1 MIRLKENMEKEL
13 IIKDKINNS
22 IIIQHDDL
30 KYDGK
35 TLTIPSYW
43 VDSLCEYIK
52 NHDLSKET
60 EADVDDYIAFRSFL
74 WEVQE
79 YKNQGN

>member
-1 MIRLKENMEKEL
+1 METEL
-13 IIKDKINNS
+13 TIIDKVKNP

-35 TLTIPSYW
+35 NITIPSYW
-43 VDSLCEYIK
+43 IDSICEYIK

-60 EADVDDYIAFRSFL
+60 EADVEDYKLFQNFL
-74 WEVQE
+74 WDIQE
-79 YKNQGN
+79 YNNQGN

>member
-1 MIRLKENMEKEL
+1 METEL
-13 IIKDKINNS
+13 TIKDKVKNP

-30 KYDGK
+30 KFDGK
-35 TLTIPSYW
+35 TITIPRYW

-52 NHDLSKET
+52 DYKQDGEL
-60 EADVDDYIAFRSFL
+60 EADIEDYKSFRNFL
-74 WEVQE
+74 WDVQE